1 MTGGSINGN
10 ILDVQ
15 KKLVFSREMQVEKEF
30 EGPMAVCLE
39 GVNVAGI

>member
-1 MTGGSINGN
+1 MTIQYTPRG
-10 ILDVQ
+10 VC
-15 KKLVFSREMQVEKEF
+15 SREMQVEKEF